1 MNRIFPFILI
11 LTGMLSLWPAMGF
24 SSDMTMGPLD
34 ADAAG
39 QWSSMRPDGHTPGG
53 VMGGD
58 LHHAGKW
65 MLSYRLGFMNMKG
78 NRDGTDGLSVNEV
91 FAGGYGVSPLKM
103 TMQMHMFGA
112 MYSPSDKITLMAAI
126 PYVLKSMDHR
136 TSPGFVPA
144 PDTTFTTES
153 KGLAD
158 IKLTGLIPLVKAGQH
173 RLHLNA
179 GLSFPTGSID
189 EKDDLPP
196 LDGSKAQLPYPMQ
209 LGSGTYDLLMGLTY
223 TGQTPDWSWGGQ
235 AAGIYRAGE
244 NDNDYTS
251 GDMFSVTSWIARRW
265 SSLASTSLRINGQLW
280 GNIEGADSSL
290 TVPPGVNPT
299 ADPALRGGRRL
310 DLLFGT
316 NIYIPGSR
324 MRGHRFSLEGGL
336 PVYQSL
342 DGPQLETDWMLTLGY
357 RYAL

>member
-1 MNRIFPFILI
+1 MNRIIPIILI
-11 LTGMLSLWPAMGF
+11 FAGTLTLWPTMCFSFDMAM
-24 SSDMTMGPLD
+24 DKLD
-34 ADAAG
+34 ADTAG
-39 QWSSMRPDGHTPGG
+39 QWSSMRPDGHTPAG

-58 LHHAGKW
+58 LHHAGRW
-65 MLSYRLGFMNMKG
+65 MFSYRLGLMNMEG

-91 FAGGYGVSPLKM
+91 FAGGYGISPLKM

-112 MYSPSDKITLMAAI
+112 MYSPSEKITLMAAF
-126 PYVLKSMDHR
+126 PLVLKSMDHR

-153 KGLAD
+153 KGLSD
-158 IKLTGLIPLVKAGQH
+158 VKLTGLIPLLKAGQH
-173 RLHLNA
+173 RLHLNV
-179 GLSFPTGSID
+179 GLSVPTGSID

-196 LDGSKAQLPYPMQ
+196 LDGSDAQLPYPMQ
-209 LGSGTYDLLMGLTY
+209 LGSGTYDLLTGLTY
-223 TGQTPDWSWGGQ
+223 TGQTSDWSWGGQ
-235 AAGIYRAGE
+235 AAGIYRTGE
-244 NDNDYTS
+244 NDNDYTL
-251 GDMFSVTSWIARRW
+251 GDVYSMTTWIARRW
-265 SSLASTSLRINGQLW
+265 SALVSTSLRINGQLL
-280 GNIEGADSSL
+280 GNIEGVDSSL

-299 ADPALRGGRRL
+299 ADPALRGGKRL
-310 DLLFGT
+310 DLLFGA